1 MLEGRAMNETIA
13 TAGEGSHSPSF
24 QLRARDPHSRARRG
38 TLMTAHGP
46 VQTPAFMPVGTYGAV
61 KGVAPWEL
69 RDLGAE
75 LILSNAYHLAMRP
88 GADAIGAMGGLHQF
102 MGWKGA
108 ILTDS
113 GGFQV
118 FSLKGMRKVTDEG
131 VLFQSHIDGSRRFFS
146 PEDVVINQ
154 EKLGVDIAMILDECP
169 PAGAPPED
177 VARALRRTTDWARR
191 SREAH
196 SRADQMQFGIVQGGL
211 DPAMRAQSAD
221 ELQGIG
227 FDGYAVGG
235 LSVGEGRA
243 ETLAVGSYTVNL
255 LPEEKPRYLMGVG
268 TPEELVRFVAAGFDM
283 FDCVMPSRNARN
295 GMAFTSEG
303 RVVIKNAIHRD
314 SLVPLDPMC
323 GCTTC
328 ANFSRAYLRHLF
340 LNGEMLSARLLTNH
354 NLYFYVNSMK
364 RLRSAIENG
373 TFRAEAASMGVDLDQ
388 IEDEEKR
395 Q

>member
-1 MLEGRAMNETIA
+1 MDESTSIG
-13 TAGEGSHSPSF
+13 AGERPVGSFRIMASDSE
-24 QLRARDPHSRARRG
+24 SKARRG
-38 TLMTAHGP
+38 SLMTAHGP

-88 GADAIGAMGGLHQF
+88 GAEAIEAMGGLHDF

-146 PEDVVINQ
+146 PEDVVSNQ
-154 EKLGVDIAMILDECP
+154 EKLGVDIAMILDECA
-169 PAGAPPED
+169 PAGAAPEH
-177 VARALRRTTDWARR
+177 VAEALRRTTDWARR

-196 SRADQMQFGIVQGGL
+196 RRPDQLQFGIVQGGL
-211 DPAMRAQSAD
+211 HRAMRAQSAQ
-221 ELQGIG
+221 ELQEIG

-243 ETLAVGSYTVNL
+243 ETLAVGSFTVAL
-255 LPEEKPRYLMGVG
+255 LPEQKPRYLMGVG

-303 RVVIKNAIHRD
+303 RVVIKNARHRE
-314 SLVPLDPMC
+314 SPLPLDPDC
-323 GCTTC
+323 DCTTC
-328 ANFSRAYLRHLF
+328 LNFSRAYLRHLF

-354 NLYFYVNSMK
+354 NLYFYVNRMK
-364 RLRSAIENG
+364 RLRLAIENG
-373 TFRAEAASMGVDLDQ
+373 TFRSEAASMGVDLDQ

-395 Q
+395 P

>member
-1 MLEGRAMNETIA
+1 
-13 TAGEGSHSPSF
+13 
-24 QLRARDPHSRARRG
+24 
-38 TLMTAHGP
+38 MTAHGP
-46 VQTPAFMPVGTYGAV
+46 VQTPAFMPVGTYAAV
-61 KGVAPWEL
+61 KGLAPWEL
-69 RDLGAE
+69 RDMGAE

-88 GADAIGAMGGLHQF
+88 GADAIEAMGGLHAF
-102 MGWKGA
+102 MGWDGA

-118 FSLKGMRKVTDEG
+118 FSLKGMRTVTDEG
-131 VLFQSHIDGSRRFFS
+131 VLFQSHIDGSRRFFR
-146 PEDVVINQ
+146 PEDVVANQ

-169 PAGAPPED
+169 PAGASEEH
-177 VARALRRTTDWARR
+177 VARALRRTTEWARR

-196 SRADQMQFGIVQGGL
+196 RRPGQLQFGIVQGGL
-211 DPAMRAQSAD
+211 DRDMRAQSAA
-221 ELQGIG
+221 ELQEIG

-243 ETLAVGSYTVNL
+243 ETLAIGSHTVKL
-255 LPEEKPRYLMGVG
+255 LPETQPRYLMGVG

-303 RVVIKNAIHRD
+303 RVVIKNAIHKA
-314 SLVPLDPMC
+314 SQLPLDPAC
-323 GCTTC
+323 ACTTC

-340 LNGEMLSARLLTNH
+340 QNGEILSARLLTNH
-354 NLYFYVNSMK
+354 NLYFYVSRMK
-364 RLRSAIENG
+364 RLRLAIENG

-388 IEDEEKR
+388 TEHEEKR
-395 Q
+395 H